1 MHACACLYWLCSGG
15 RCQWRRAMPIS
26 SIYMTTSYSY
36 NCESYCNRVTCRA
49 VVAWNRVHK
58 NHRAPENSEQKKIA
72 TTSTTITA
80 ITTATTNETQH
91 RFIESSSSW
100 GFSFFFHFWFK
111 FYFYIFVAC
120 ICRVHRKHSAS
131 CRRIWIRILWAWL
144 DFAWNKFKLAA
155 AWLVGW
161 LIGKAHKLILI
172 SHES

>member
-1 MHACACLYWLCSGG
+1 MHVRACTDCVAAVDVSDGVQCQSAPYIWQLLIHTISKATAIEWLVE
-15 RCQWRRAMPIS
+15 QS
-26 SIYMTTSYSY
+26 SHEIECIKITELQKIAS
-36 NCESYCNRVTCRA
+36 
-49 VVAWNRVHK
+49 
-58 NHRAPENSEQKKIA
+58 KKIA

-155 AWLVGW
+155 AWLAGW

>member
-36 NCESYCNRVTCRA
+36 NFESYCNRVTCQA
-49 VVAWNRVHK
+49 VAWNRVHK
-58 NHRAPENSEQKKIA
+58 NHRAPENSKQKKIA
-72 TTSTTITA
+72 TTSTTITT

-100 GFSFFFHFWFK
+100 GFIFFHFWFK
-111 FYFYIFVAC
+111 FYFDIFVAC